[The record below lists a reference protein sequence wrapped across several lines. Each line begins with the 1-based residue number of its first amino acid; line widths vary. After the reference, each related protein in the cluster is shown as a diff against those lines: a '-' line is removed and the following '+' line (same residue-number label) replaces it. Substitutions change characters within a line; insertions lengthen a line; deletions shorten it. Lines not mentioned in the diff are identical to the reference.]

1 MGRLFLAA
9 ASPMLTAC
17 WQQGASIPGQHSN
30 QEDFV
35 HDDSVRPRPLDNDV
49 TAADTTVATGDG

>member
-1 MGRLFLAA
+1 LAA